1 LDGIGLK
8 DEAGPAAKREKAQV
22 ADLIREIG
30 RRLENVYGRPEIP
43 QGNPLSILI
52 RTILSQ
58 NTSDVN
64 RDRAYTELW
73 NAFRSYD
80 EILESPITSLEAA
93 IRSGGLAR
101 QKAIAIK
108 NALLWVK
115 ERYGNYDL
123 SPICE
128 EAPERAEKLL
138 TSIKGVGIKTA
149 RVTLLFGCGMA
160 LFPVDT
166 HIARVLRRLGVV
178 PASWSR
184 EKIHRFLDG
193 KVEPGVEAPLHLNII
208 RLGRNVCLARK
219 PRCEEC
225 PLHDICEFARRK
237 TKGENSE

>member
-8 DEAGPAAKREKAQV
+8 DEAGPAATREKAQV

-30 RRLENVYGRPEIP
+30 KRLEDVYGRPEIP
-43 QGNPLSILI
+43 EGNPLSILI

-128 EAPERAEKLL
+128 ETPERAEKLL

-166 HIARVLRRLGVV
+166 HIARVLMRLGWCLPSGAERKSIAYWTERWS
-178 PASWSR
+178 PAW
-184 EKIHRFLDG
+184 
-193 KVEPGVEAPLHLNII
+193 
-208 RLGRNVCLARK
+208 
-219 PRCEEC
+219 
-225 PLHDICEFARRK
+225 RRPS
-237 TKGENSE
+237 T